1 MICQMDYDST
11 VSVASDFSR
20 FPSGRTP
27 HDSAFSGEA
36 FREKFLVQSL
46 RQGKS
51 ICIQLDGAIGYG
63 SSFLEEAFGGLV
75 RVSKFDVDF
84 LKSKLKFESFDDSL
98 VEEIFSYIETA

>member
-1 MICQMDYDST
+1 MKYDLI
-11 VSVASDFSR
+11 VNVASDFSR

-27 HDSAFSGEA
+27 QDSAFSGEA
-36 FREKFLVQSL
+36 FREKFLVQQL
-46 RQGKS
+46 RQDKS

-84 LKSKLKFESFDDSL
+84 LKSKIKFESFDVSL
-98 VEEIFSYIETA
+98 VDEIFSYIEAA